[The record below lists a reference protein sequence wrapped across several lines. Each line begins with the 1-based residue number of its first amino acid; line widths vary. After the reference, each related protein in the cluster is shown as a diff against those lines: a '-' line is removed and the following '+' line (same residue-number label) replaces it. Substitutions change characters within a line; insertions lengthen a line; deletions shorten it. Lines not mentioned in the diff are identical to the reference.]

1 MLKPLNALTRRAKDV
16 GDTLL
21 SQQIYTGRRD
31 EFGQIELALDMLQ
44 AQVGAVVGRIG
55 DASRRLAGHADQRG
69 ELLQSSHDS
78 SLHQQLETDQVPT
91 AINEMRASVAQLASN
106 ALEGIS
112 LQVKKSPK

>member
-1 MLKPLNALTRRAKDV
+1 M
-16 GDTLL
+16 
-21 SQQIYTGRRD
+21 
-31 EFGQIELALDMLQ
+31 
-44 AQVGAVVGRIG
+44 VGRIG

-78 SLHQQLETDQVPT
+78 TLHQQLERDQVPT